1 MLQIGPHA
9 SINKSIL
16 NTLEFYNNNK
26 IKSIQ
31 IFTKSPVTYN
41 NIKKEYWN
49 ETSKIKQFVNK
60 NDMNVYI
67 HGPYL
72 INLCNPT
79 EKAINILI
87 NDIIFSDKCNFKGVV
102 IHLGKHLNK
111 IKNSVDLFCNNIKTI
126 IEKTK
131 KYKYKLIIETSSGQG
146 SEICYDVE
154 DFVELINKLVNEHKD
169 KIGVCIDTC
178 HIFAAGHDISTK
190 NGIEKYFNN
199 FKNNEITLIHLND
212 SKFPLNSKK
221 DRHEIIGKGFVFQK
235 DSSSIKWLLRYSN
248 KKSIPLILE
257 TSEKNFNEELY
268 FLTNINKT
276 SF

>member
-9 SINKSIL
+9 SINGSIL
-16 NTLEFYNNNK
+16 NTLEFYNNKK
-26 IKSIQ
+26 IKTMQ

-41 NIKKEYWN
+41 DIKKEYWD
-49 ETSKIKQFVNK
+49 ETSKMKQFVNE

-67 HGPYL
+67 HGAYL

-79 EKAINILI
+79 EKAFDILI

-111 IKNSVDLFCNNIKTI
+111 IKNYIDLFCNNIKTI

-131 KYKYKLIIETSSGQG
+131 IYKYKLIIETSTGQG
-146 SEICYDVE
+146 SEICYDIE
-154 DFVELINKLVNEHKD
+154 DFIEIINKLKKEHGD

-178 HIFAAGHDISTK
+178 HIFAAGYDISIK
-190 NGIEKYFNN
+190 NEIIKYFNN

-212 SKFPLNSKK
+212 SKYPFNSKK
-221 DRHEIIGKGFVFQK
+221 DRHEIIGKGFIFQK
-235 DSSSIKWLLRYSN
+235 DLNSIKWLLEYSD
-248 KKSIPLILE
+248 KKNIPLILE
-257 TSEKNFNEELY
+257 TSEKNFNEELT
-268 FLTNINKT
+268 FLEKINK
-276 SF
+276 